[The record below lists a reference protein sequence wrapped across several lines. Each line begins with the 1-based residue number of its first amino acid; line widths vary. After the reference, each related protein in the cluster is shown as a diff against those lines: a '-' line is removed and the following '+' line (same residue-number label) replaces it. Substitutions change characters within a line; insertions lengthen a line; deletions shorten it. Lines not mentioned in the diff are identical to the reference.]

1 MTAWQSFVFLFLLP
15 ATDLALRLIGLPS
28 FIVACLDFGVLFAL
42 AWLLP
47 RRIGLDRKP
56 LSTAGMWRGL
66 AACMLVGLGWY
77 LARVSAY
84 HFGAYGENIYDL
96 HYIASLV
103 RATDWPAA
111 DLWNPGAQVD
121 HYYYFGFYI
130 VAFYTRLLGLDIGQ
144 GYVLTLLLIP
154 VLVFANFWS
163 VMRGHFVL
171 RGAAALTASF
181 PATGLSAVVSGNVVD
196 VAGHLRGMAHVR
208 LVEWTN
214 LAPADGWL
222 ADVIRGYAYPVEGLA
237 HILGSLGDLHPPVF
251 TFLLLALVMTAL
263 LGQGNEADDETL
275 PVYSRLICGCAI
287 PLSFVINPWTLPC
300 FAVLGLY
307 AASRPL
313 SLRSAAWVAL
323 GAAATLSLLSPMLM
337 QLKLQTGS
345 VGLRWLS
352 GDQRSTFAL
361 LLTVWGPLV
370 LVTTLLMLA
379 GAVRTRWVLLL
390 WFVAMVVGLEVL
402 LLDDPYGERYERF
415 NGVLKIGS
423 FALAGWTAV
432 VLREASRSPRRWV
445 PVVIVVPLLCLSL
458 AQLWDSM
465 LPSVRKPM
473 AERNWAMRPQGM
485 LENAEQRALFG
496 ALSLRCPGT
505 TLEHQTAQA
514 YSQVPLV
521 STLLGWPTLSGWS
534 SHLSQIGAWG
544 AVAQARFEHAQQWF
558 DNPQSELLLAYG
570 VRYVLIDGG
579 LGWDEQTLQRHRAT
593 LNPQFQFVQLSGRDD
608 ANRKIVGYFAWNGR
622 CDDDAA
628 AP

>member
-1 MTAWQSFVFLFLLP
+1 MMAWQSFVFLFLLP
-15 ATDLALRLIGLPS
+15 ATDLALRLIGLSS
-28 FIVACLDFGVLFAL
+28 FLVACLDFGALFVLAYV
-42 AWLLP
+42 LP

-56 LSTAGMWRGL
+56 LITPELWRGL
-66 AACMLVGLGWY
+66 AACVLVGLVWY
-77 LARVSAY
+77 LVRVSAY
-84 HFGAYGENIYDL
+84 NFGAYGENIYDL

-103 RATDWPAA
+103 RATEWPAA
-111 DLWNPGAQVD
+111 DLWNPGAKVD

-144 GYVLTLLLIP
+144 GYVLMLLLIP
-154 VLVFANFWS
+154 VLVFANFWT

-171 RGAAALTASF
+171 RAAAALTASF
-181 PATGLSAVVSGNVVD
+181 PATGFSAVIFSNAVD

-222 ADVIRGYAYPVEGLA
+222 ADLIRGYAYPVEGLA

-251 TFLLLALVMTAL
+251 TFLLLALVLTVL
-263 LGQGNEADDETL
+263 LGNANEAGDETL
-275 PVYSRLICGCAI
+275 PVYSRLICGSAI

-323 GAAATLSLLSPMLM
+323 GAAAMLSLSSPMLM
-337 QLKLQTGS
+337 NLELQTGS
-345 VGLRWLS
+345 VGLRWLA
-352 GDQRSTFAL
+352 GDQRSPFTL
-361 LLTVWGPLV
+361 LFTVWGPLL

-432 VLREASRSPRRWV
+432 VLRDASRSPRRWIQV
-445 PVVIVVPLLCLSL
+445 AATVPLLCLSL
-458 AQLWDSM
+458 AQLWDSV
-465 LPSVRKPM
+465 LSSVRKPLT
-473 AERNWAMRPQGM
+473 ERNWALHPGGM
-485 LENAEQRALFG
+485 LENAEHRQLFS
-496 ALSLRCPGT
+496 ALSLRCPGV

-521 STLLGWPTLSGWS
+521 STLLGWPTLSGWT
-534 SHLSQIGAWG
+534 SHLNQIGAWG
-544 AVAQARFEHAQQWF
+544 TIAQARFEHAQQWF
-558 DNPQSELLLAYG
+558 DNPQTELLLAYG
-570 VRYVLIDGG
+570 VRYVLIDSG
-579 LGWDEQTLQRHRAT
+579 LGWDEQALQRHSAT
-593 LNPQFQFVQLSGRDD
+593 LNPHFQFVRLSARDSG
-608 ANRKIVGYFAWNGR
+608 NQKIVGYFAWNGR
-622 CDDDAA
+622 CTGDPAA
-628 AP
+628 S

>member
-1 MTAWQSFVFLFLLP
+1 MMAWQSFVFLFLLP

-28 FIVACLDFGVLFAL
+28 FMVAGLDFGAVFAL
-42 AWLLP
+42 GWLLP
-47 RRIGLDRKP
+47 RHTGPDRKP
-56 LSTAGMWRGL
+56 FITPELWRGL
-66 AACMLVGLGWY
+66 AACVLVGLTWY
-77 LARVSAY
+77 LVRVSAY
-84 HFGAYGENIYDL
+84 HFGPYGENIYDL

-103 RATDWPAA
+103 RATEWPAA
-111 DLWNPGAQVD
+111 DLWNPGAKVD

-144 GYVLTLLLIP
+144 GYALMLMLIP
-154 VLVFANFWS
+154 VLVFANFWT

-171 RGAAALTASF
+171 RTAAALTASF
-181 PATGLSAVVSGNVVD
+181 PATGLSAVVFSNAVD

-222 ADVIRGYAYPVEGLA
+222 ADLIRGYAYPVEGLA

-251 TFLLLALVMTAL
+251 TFLLLALVLTAL
-263 LGQGNEADDETL
+263 LGHANAAGDEPL

-313 SLRSAAWVAL
+313 ALRSAAWVAL
-323 GAAATLSLLSPMLM
+323 GVAAMLSLSSPMLM
-337 QLKLQTGS
+337 NLELQTGS
-345 VGLRWLS
+345 VGLRWLAD
-352 GDQRSTFAL
+352 DQRSTFAL
-361 LLTVWGPLV
+361 LITAWGPLL

-379 GAVRTRWVLLL
+379 GAVGTCWVLLL
-390 WFVAMVVGLEVL
+390 WFVAMVIGLEVL

-445 PVVIVVPLLCLSL
+445 QLAVIVPLLCLSL
-458 AQLWDSM
+458 AQLWDSV
-465 LPSVRKPM
+465 LPSMRKPS
-473 AERNWAMRPQGM
+473 AERNWALHPSGM
-485 LENAEQRALFG
+485 LENAEQRQLFG
-496 ALSLRCPGT
+496 ALSLRCPGL

-514 YSQVPLV
+514 YSPVPLI
-521 STLLGWPTLSGWS
+521 STLLGWPTLSGWT
-534 SHLSQIGAWG
+534 SHLNQIGAWG
-544 AVAQARFEHAQQWF
+544 ATAQSRFEYAQQWF
-558 DNPQSELLLAYG
+558 DNPQTAPLLANG
-570 VRYVLIDGG
+570 VRYVLIDSG
-579 LGWDEQTLQRHRAT
+579 LGWDEQTLQRHSAT
-593 LNPQFQFVQLSGRDD
+593 LDPQFQFVRLSARDGG
-608 ANRKIVGYFAWNGR
+608 NHNIVGYFAWNAR
-622 CDDDAA
+622 CTGDPAV
-628 AP
+628 P

>member
-1 MTAWQSFVFLFLLP
+1 MMAWQSFVFLFLLP

-28 FIVACLDFGVLFAL
+28 FIVACLDFGAVFAL
-42 AWLLP
+42 TWLLP
-47 RRIGLDRKP
+47 RRIGLDRSP
-56 LSTAGMWRGL
+56 LITPGLWHGL
-66 AACMLVGLGWY
+66 AACALVCVAWY
-77 LARVSAY
+77 LLRVSAY
-84 HFGAYGENIYDL
+84 NFGPYGENIYDL

-103 RATDWPAA
+103 RATEWPAA
-111 DLWNPGAQVD
+111 DLWNPGAKVD

-144 GYVLTLLLIP
+144 GYVLMLLLIP
-154 VLVFANFWS
+154 VVVFANFWT
-163 VMRGHFVL
+163 VMRGNFVV
-171 RGAAALTASF
+171 RTAAALTASF
-181 PATGLSAVVSGNVVD
+181 PATGLSAVVFGNFVD

-251 TFLLLALVMTAL
+251 TFLLMALVLTAL
-263 LGQGNEADDETL
+263 LGHANEAGDETL
-275 PVYSRLICGCAI
+275 PVYSRLICGSAI

-323 GAAATLSLLSPMLM
+323 GAAVTLSLSSPMLM
-337 QLKLQTGS
+337 QLQLQTGS
-345 VGLRWLS
+345 VGLRWLA

-361 LLTVWGPLV
+361 LFTVWGPLL
-370 LVTTLLMLA
+370 LVTALLMLA

-415 NGVLKIGS
+415 NGVLKVGS
-423 FALAGWTAV
+423 FALAGWTAI
-432 VLREASRSPRRWV
+432 VLREASRSPRRWMQLV
-445 PVVIVVPLLCLSL
+445 AIAPLLCLSL

-465 LPSVRKPM
+465 LPSVRKPLT
-473 AERNWAMRPQGM
+473 ERNWTLRPDGM
-485 LENAEQRALFG
+485 LENAEQRRLFT
-496 ALSLRCPGT
+496 ALSPRCPGM

-521 STLLGWPTLSGWS
+521 STLLGWPTLSGWT
-534 SHLSQIGAWG
+534 SHLNQIGAWG
-544 AVAQARFEHAQQWF
+544 AFAQSRFKHAQQWF
-558 DNPQSELLLAYG
+558 DNPQTEPLLVYG
-570 VRYVLIDGG
+570 VRYVLIDSG
-579 LGWDEQTLQRHRAT
+579 LGWDEQTLQHHSTT
-593 LNPQFQFVQLSGRDD
+593 LNPQFQFVRLSGGDSGSQ
-608 ANRKIVGYFAWNGR
+608 KVVGYFAWNAR
-622 CDDDAA
+622 CGDDLA